1 MRLLLILSVLV
12 ALIVFVALLVMRRPG
27 REPQP
32 EPIDATREPD
42 LPDPETTRH
51 MADPPP
57 GSQGDREQ
65 KGMP

>member
-1 MRLLLILSVLV
+1 MRWILIIAIVI
-12 ALIVFVALLVMRRPG
+12 AIPILIATFVVRRPAPE
-27 REPQP
+27 REPETMDAEAAPTPPPP
-32 EPIDATREPD
+32 EVTR
-42 LPDPETTRH
+42 R